1 MIVRCGNARIDCG
14 RPVVMGILNVTPDS
28 FSDGGRYI
36 DLDDAVSRV
45 REMASAGAD
54 IIDIGGESSR
64 PGAEPVS
71 AEGEAGRVL
80 PVIEAVAGSLD
91 VPVSIDTAKPE
102 VAKQA
107 IAAGASMVNDITAL
121 GDPKMAA
128 VVRDTGVGIVLMHM
142 QGTPRSM
149 QSAPEYIDPVAE
161 VMAYLRDRA
170 ASAEASGIAHDRIV
184 VDPGIGFGKTL
195 AHNITLIRDIE
206 RFHELGYPVLVGVS
220 RKSMIGM
227 VTGAGVGNRVW
238 GTAALTTWCVNRGVQ
253 MHRVHDVAAMREVC
267 DMAAAVSYGPAAIE
281 V

>member
-28 FSDGGRYI
+28 FSDGGRFL
-36 DLDDAVSRV
+36 DCDDAVACA
-45 REMASAGAD
+45 REMVSAGAD

-71 AEGEAGRVL
+71 AEEEAERVL
-80 PVIEAVAGSLD
+80 PVIEAVTETHD
-91 VPVSIDTAKPE
+91 IPVSIDTVKSE
-102 VAKQA
+102 VAEKA
-107 IAAGASMVNDITAL
+107 IAAGASLVNDITAL
-121 GDPKMAA
+121 GDPDMAS
-128 VVRDTGVGIVLMHM
+128 VVRDTGTGIVLMHM

-149 QSAPEYIDPVAE
+149 QSAPEYANPVAE

-170 ASAEASGIAHDRIV
+170 AFAEASGIARDRIM

-195 AHNITLIRDIE
+195 AHNIALIRDIG

-227 VTGAGVGNRVW
+227 LTGADVDNRVW
-238 GTAALTTWCVNRGVQ
+238 GTAALTAWCVNRGVQ
-253 MHRVHDVAAMREVC
+253 MHRVHDVDAMRRVC
-267 DMAAAVSYGPAAIE
+267 DMAAAVSYGAASIE
-281 V
+281 E